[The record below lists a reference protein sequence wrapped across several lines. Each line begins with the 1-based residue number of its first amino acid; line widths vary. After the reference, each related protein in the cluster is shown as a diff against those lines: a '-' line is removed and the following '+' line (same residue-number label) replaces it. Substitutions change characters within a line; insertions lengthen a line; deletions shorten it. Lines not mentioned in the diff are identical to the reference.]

1 MVQDL
6 YSTDPELQLTA
17 TQKFRKLLSREP
29 NPPIDEVI
37 QTGIIPRFVEFLQ
50 NSGNCTLQVNKLSS
64 LIYLLISFICNCI
77 FMLLKFEAAWALT
90 NVASGTSQQTR
101 MVIEAGAVP
110 IFINLLSSNYE
121 DVQVSISFSKINLY
135 A

>member
-6 YSTDPELQLTA
+6 YSTDPKLQLLA

-50 NSGNCTLQVNKLSS
+50 NSGNCTLQVLYCYKHFEIGVMIL
-64 LIYLLISFICNCI
+64 YFQ
-77 FMLLKFEAAWALT
+77 FEAAWALT

-101 MVIEAGAVP
+101 MVIDAGAVP
-110 IFINLLSSNYE
+110 IFISLLSSDFE
-121 DVQVSISFSKINLY
+121 DVQVSSFNLHGLILENNY
-135 A
+135 